1 MSKGNLNVSC
11 PKFKCSKNIRNF
23 CLFVLFY
30 GCLTS
35 CEQGS
40 SKDNPELPPKQN
52 VNKANLEVDSLKYS
66 MNRLSEKGYCDV
78 SLLDSSIWFDLK
90 YFGSDN
96 FMKKRLYQTLNRPFV
111 QCDVAYRL
119 IKCSQYLRS
128 IDTSLHLL
136 IYDAVRP
143 LDVQWKMWHAM
154 DSLPPTERIK
164 YVSNPSHKS
173 LHNYGAAV
181 DLTICR
187 SDRSPLDMGAG
198 FDDFRKIAY
207 PSLETHFLKT
217 KELSSAQYQNRVLL
231 RKVMLVG
238 DFSVLPSEW
247 WHFNA
252 CSRSSA
258 QSKYQLMEKEPI
270 TEQ

>member
-1 MSKGNLNVSC
+1 MNKGNSNVLC
-11 PKFKCSKNIRNF
+11 PKFKGLKNLRIF
-23 CLFVLFY
+23 SLCALFLLCLN
-30 GCLTS
+30 S
-35 CEQGS
+35 CEQDS
-40 SKDNPELPPKQN
+40 SKDNPELPLKQK
-52 VNKANLEVDSLKYS
+52 VNTANLEVDSLKNS
-66 MNRLSEKGYCDV
+66 MVRLAEKGYCDV

-96 FMKKRLYQTLNRPFV
+96 FMKKRLYHTLNRPFL

-119 IKCSQYLRS
+119 VKCSQYLRS

-154 DSLPPTERIK
+154 DSLSPSERIK

-217 KELSSAQYQNRVLL
+217 KELNSAQYHNRVLL

-238 DFSVLPSEW
+238 NFSVLSSEW